1 MKLPYLSLMTASKA
15 LVIFFT
21 LSANITHAESPPTG
35 GVIDIGSRLELFVDQ
50 LLVEK
55 MDGVEFMLH
64 HPQPLPIAQKPLI
77 GDYATV
83 VKDSDEKGVLYRAW
97 YRTKDPDYTLA
108 GKRHGG
114 SGTGGPQEL
123 YRYAESRDGHE
134 WTKPE
139 LNLFTL
145 NDRSDVNNVIWT
157 AAPFT
162 HNFAPFLDEHP
173 DCRPDE
179 RFKAIAGVERP
190 AEYYLAGA
198 RRNGATDAELKRNGY
213 TAGLPGGLYTFVS
226 PDGVRWKRSSDKPV
240 IPVPEG
246 KAFDSQ
252 NVAFWSEAENQY
264 VAYVR
269 TWRDP
274 HTGGNGIS
282 NGLRTI
288 SRSTSPD
295 FKEWSD
301 PLAMEPNLPGEH
313 LYTSQTHAYFRA
325 PHIYIA
331 TPTRYMPDR
340 GSSTDILFMT
350 TRAGSTSYNRLFKDA
365 FIRPGLSPRRWGN
378 RSNYAA
384 RNVVPTSETE
394 MSIYHAK
401 SGVRHVLRTDGF
413 VSVHAGLDTGE
424 LVTRPLIFEGDELIL
439 NVSTSAAGS
448 LLAEVQDAKG
458 KPLPNLTLDDCTPVI
473 GDSIE
478 QRITWKKGA
487 KLGAQAG
494 QTVRLRFLMR
504 ECDLYSFK
512 FNPK

>member
-1 MKLPYLSLMTASKA
+1 MKFNLGTLVNASKVMVLYLA
-15 LVIFFT
+15 
-21 LSANITHAESPPTG
+21 LSAGVTQAESPAPG
-35 GVIDIGSRLELFVDQ
+35 KGIEIGSRLELFVDQ
-50 LLVEK
+50 LLVDK
-55 MDGVEFMLH
+55 MEGVEFQLH
-64 HPQPLPIAQKPLI
+64 HPQPMPIAKSPLI

-83 VKDSDEKGVLYRAW
+83 VKDSDKKGVLYRAW
-97 YRTKDPDYTLA
+97 YRTKDPDYTVA

-114 SGTGGPQEL
+114 KGTGGPQEL

-139 LNLFTL
+139 LNLFKMK
-145 NDRSDVNNVIWT
+145 DKSDVNNVIWT

-162 HNFAPFLDEHP
+162 HNLAPFLDEHP
-173 DCRPDE
+173 DCPPEE
-179 RFKAIAGVERP
+179 RFKALAGVERTS
-190 AEYYLAGA
+190 EYYTVSL
-198 RRNGATDAELKRNGY
+198 RKNGATDAELKRYGY
-213 TAGLPGGLYTFVS
+213 TDGLPGGLFTFVS
-226 PDGVRWKRSSDKPV
+226 PDGIRWNRSSDKPV

-274 HTGGNGIS
+274 HTGGNGIQ

-288 SRSTSPD
+288 SRTTSSD
-295 FKEWSD
+295 FKEWSE
-301 PLAMEPNLPGEH
+301 PVAMEPNLPGEH

-325 PHIYIA
+325 PHIYIS

-350 TRAGSTSYNRLFKDA
+350 TRAGSTSYSRLFKDA
-365 FIRPGLSPRRWGN
+365 FIRPGLSRDRWGN

-384 RNVVPTSETE
+384 RKVIPTSETE

-413 VSVHAGLDTGE
+413 VSVHAGLEKGE
-424 LVTRPLIFEGDELIL
+424 LLTRPLVFEGDELIL

-448 LLAEVQDAKG
+448 LLVEVQDENG
-458 KPLPNLTLDDCTPVI
+458 KPLPSLTLEDCTPIV

-478 QRITWKKGA
+478 QKVSWKQGST
-487 KLGAQAG
+487 LGAQAG
-494 QTVRLRFLMR
+494 RPVRLRFVMR
-504 ECDLYSFK
+504 ECDLYSLK
-512 FNPK
+512 FTHN